1 MNKNSLLALVVA
13 NSGSLQNGLLALIT
27 TLPQIKSS
35 LVAEDVVSAL
45 KLIEVHQPALVI
57 LDEDQLM
64 AQDAIK
70 EIHAKWP
77 KIHII
82 IALSSD
88 ISLENNLKI
97 LGADV
102 VLVKGFTVKK
112 LIDELEKLFD

>member
-45 KLIEVHQPALVI
+45 KLFEVHQPALVI

-70 EIHAKWP
+70 EIYAKWP
-77 KIHII
+77 KIHI

-112 LIDELEKLFD
+112 LIDELDKLFD

>member
-82 IALSSD
+82 ALSSD

>member
-1 MNKNSLLALVVA
+1 MNDKSILALVVA
-13 NSGSLQNGLLALIT
+13 NTGSLQNGLLAIIT

-64 AQDAIK
+64 AQEAIK
-70 EIHAKWP
+70 QIRSKWP

-82 IALSSD
+82 ALISD
-88 ISLENNLKI
+88 IEQEKNLKK

-112 LIDELEKLFD
+112 LIDEVDNLFRL